1 VIIIADKT
9 SMQTVPRYRK
19 LGLLAFV
26 CLSILFSGCES
37 TTERNTISAAGGQNS
52 DASESFYIV
61 DCLLPGQVR
70 KLGAS
75 MNYVT
80 QRQPIK
86 TSQSDCEIRGGEY
99 VSYDRADYATALRI
113 WLPMAQAGDAVAQ
126 TYVGEI
132 YEKGLGLPA
141 DYALAA
147 QWYQKAS
154 SQGDSRAKI
163 NLGHLYEKG
172 LGVKQDKETALNLYR
187 SASGLAADKL
197 MFAST
202 LSSNYVPRGE
212 YESVQ
217 QELVEEQRQS
227 DQLKAKL
234 NRVSGELNKQSSA
247 LSTAQSDMRATHA
260 KLEVALSA
268 QASTTQP
275 NTSAEDRELQANV
288 AQIESARQDLE
299 QQVAQ
304 LQLRNKELGRNQR
317 ALAEQL
323 SGNETSK
330 NQNQKKIAQ
339 LEQQLSLSKQGL
351 SQSEQ
356 KLAATSQ
363 QLREQQSRETA
374 LTPKLISLQSE
385 LEDKNRALTAERV
398 KLAQLQAE
406 RQSLEQSSDNKVE
419 QYQQRI
425 TGLENELTQTK
436 KQVSRSESDV
446 AGLQASLQ
454 QQSRQVDLS
463 PALLTLQNELD
474 ERNQVLREEKARFA
488 TLETQSH
495 SEQQHLS
502 QALAELDKN
511 SQQLTRDKSNYA
523 QEKSRL
529 DSNLLEREEQLDD
542 MGHEL
547 LLARASLHME
557 RANSGKALA
566 AQAEEHESAL
576 QGQRNEL
583 QQLATQLETQRTLVK
598 SQEQQ
603 IGRLQ
608 QEEKSYQM
616 ELASVGT
623 SGQKPIIVAENTLGI
638 EIIEPPV
645 VLTRS
650 LATVRVRRFEG
661 QREVI
666 GKISTQVGLLSLS
679 VNGQT
684 TEITGNNL
692 FRYSVPLVDAPT
704 PVQVVAVDNN
714 GRRAVVSFSFV
725 EQNVGASG
733 SPAFRPTPEQSSLKL
748 NIPMGNYHALI
759 IGNNEYQK
767 YSTLK
772 TAVND
777 ARETEKILRQK
788 YNFKTT
794 LLLNADRYTILSA
807 FNDLRENLDENDNLL
822 IYYAGH
828 GKLDE
833 KNNLGYWLPIDA
845 DQDNNINWIS
855 NESITEIL
863 NVIEAKHI
871 LVVADSCYAGT
882 LTQTPIAR
890 AQTDIPDDIRAEW
903 IKVMAQTRARLTFTS
918 GGVEPVLDGGGG
930 RHSVFAKAFIG
941 ALQSN
946 DGVMEGFSLYSRVLD
961 LMPAQSSAAGQSQ
974 IPQYAPIHLSGHESG
989 EFFFMPG

>member
-1 VIIIADKT
+1 VKIVADKINV
-9 SMQTVPRYRK
+9 QKAPHYRK
-19 LGLLAFV
+19 MGLLAFA

-37 TTERNTISAAGGQNS
+37 TAERNTSASSQYS
-52 DASESFYIV
+52 DSSENFYIV

-75 MNYVT
+75 MSYVT
-80 QRQPIK
+80 QRRPIK

-113 WLPMAQAGDAVAQ
+113 WLPIAQTGDAVAQ

-132 YEKGLGLPA
+132 YEKGLGLAA
-141 DYALAA
+141 DYSLAA
-147 QWYQKAS
+147 QWYEKAS
-154 SQGDSRAKI
+154 KQGDSRAKI

-172 LGVKQDKETALNLYR
+172 LGVKQDKEAALNLYR

-217 QELVEEQRQS
+217 QELAEEQRQS

-247 LSTAQSDMRATHA
+247 LSTAQRDMRATHA

-275 NTSAEDRELQANV
+275 NTSAEDRELRANV
-288 AQIESARQDLE
+288 AQIESARENLA
-299 QQVAQ
+299 QQVVQ
-304 LQLRNKELGRNQR
+304 LQLQNKELSRNQL
-317 ALAEQL
+317 ALTEQL

-330 NQNQKKIAQ
+330 NQNQKNIAH
-339 LEQQLSLSKQGL
+339 LNQQLSLSKQGL
-351 SQSEQ
+351 NQSER
-356 KLAATSQ
+356 KLAETRQ

-374 LTPKLISLQSE
+374 LTPKLIKLQSE
-385 LEDKNRALTAERV
+385 LEDKNRELTTERV

-406 RQSLEQSSDNKVE
+406 RHSLEQSSDKKVA

-425 TGLENELTQTK
+425 TDLEHNLTLAKQ
-436 KQVSRSESDV
+436 QVSRSESDV

-454 QQSRQVDLS
+454 QQSQQVDLS
-463 PALLTLQNELD
+463 PALLSLQNELD
-474 ERNQVLREEKARFA
+474 ERNQVLREEKTRFA
-488 TLETQSH
+488 TLETRSR
-495 SEQQHLS
+495 SERQQLS
-502 QALAELDKN
+502 QALAALDKK
-511 SQQLTRDKSNYA
+511 SQQLSSDKSSYA
-523 QEKSRL
+523 QEKFRL
-529 DSNLLEREEQLDD
+529 DGNLLEREQQLDD
-542 MGHEL
+542 MGHKL

-557 RANSGKALA
+557 RASSDKARA

-583 QQLATQLETQRTLVK
+583 QQLAIQLETQHTLVK
-598 SQEQQ
+598 SQEQK
-603 IGRLQ
+603 ISRLQ
-608 QEEKSYQM
+608 REERSYQL
-616 ELASVGT
+616 ELASVVT
-623 SGQKPIIVAENTLGI
+623 SRQKPLAVAENTLSI

-650 LATVRVRRFEG
+650 LATVQIRRFQGE
-661 QREVI
+661 REVI
-666 GKISTQVGLLSLS
+666 GKISTQAGLLSLS
-679 VNGQT
+679 INGQA
-684 TEITGNNL
+684 TEVSVSKL
-692 FRYSVPLVDAPT
+692 FRYSVALVVDPT

-714 GRRAVVSFSFV
+714 GHRAVVSFSFV
-725 EQNVGASG
+725 ELSKVPASRSTSQRSG
-733 SPAFRPTPEQSSLKL
+733 VNLDVT
-748 NIPMGNYHALI
+748 MGDYHALI
-759 IGNNEYQK
+759 IGNNEYQNF
-767 YSTLK
+767 STLK

-777 ARETEKILRQK
+777 ARETEKVLRQK

-807 FNDLRENLDENDNLL
+807 FNDLREKLDKNDNLL

-828 GKLDE
+828 GRLDD
-833 KNNLGYWLPIDA
+833 NNKLGYWLPVDA

-855 NESITEIL
+855 NKAITDIL
-863 NVIEAKHI
+863 NVIKAKHV

-890 AQTDIPDDIRAEW
+890 IQTDIPDDIRAEW
-903 IKVMAQTRARLTFTS
+903 MKVMAQTRARLTFTS
-918 GGVEPVLDGGGG
+918 GGIEPVLDGGGG
-930 RHSVFAKAFIG
+930 KHSVFAKAFIG
-941 ALQSN
+941 ALKNN
-946 DGVMEGFSLYSRVLD
+946 DQVLEGFSLYSRVLE
-961 LMPAQSSAAGQSQ
+961 LMSAQSSTPGQSQ
-974 IPQYAPIHLSGHESG
+974 APQYAPIHLAGHESG

>member
-1 VIIIADKT
+1 MKIIADKI
-9 SMQTVPRYRK
+9 SMHTAPRYRK
-19 LGLLAFV
+19 LGLLAFA

-37 TTERNTISAAGGQNS
+37 TTGRNTSSTAGAQNS
-52 DASESFYIV
+52 DASQNFYIV

-75 MNYVT
+75 MTFVT

-132 YEKGLGLPA
+132 YEKGLGLTA
-141 DYALAA
+141 DYTLAA
-147 QWYQKAS
+147 QWYDKAS
-154 SQGDSRAKI
+154 EQGDSRAKI

-172 LGVKQDKETALNLYR
+172 LGVKQDQETALNLYR

-217 QELVEEQRQS
+217 QELAEEQRQS

-247 LSTAQSDMRATHA
+247 LSTTQSDMRATQA
-260 KLEVALSA
+260 KLEVALTT

-275 NTSAEDRELQANV
+275 NNSAEDRELQANV
-288 AQIESARQDLE
+288 AQIESARANLE

-304 LQLRNKELGRNQR
+304 LQLQNKELGRNQR

-323 SGNETSK
+323 SSNETGK

-339 LEQQLSLSKQGL
+339 LEQQLSRSKQGL
-351 SQSEQ
+351 NQSEQ
-356 KLAATSQ
+356 KLAETRQ

-374 LTPKLISLQSE
+374 LTPKLITLQSE

-406 RQSLEQSSDNKVE
+406 RQSLEQSSDKKVA
-419 QYQQRI
+419 QHQQRI
-425 TGLENELTQTK
+425 TGLENELTQAK
-436 KQVSRSESDV
+436 QQVSRSESDV

-463 PALLTLQNELD
+463 PALLSLQNELD

-488 TLETQSH
+488 TLETRSR
-495 SEQQHLS
+495 SERQQLS
-502 QALAELDKN
+502 QALAAMDKK
-511 SQQLTRDKSNYA
+511 SQQLTSDKSSYA

-529 DSNLLEREEQLDD
+529 DSNLLEREQQMDD

-557 RANSGKALA
+557 RASSDKALA
-566 AQAEEHESAL
+566 TQAEEHQSAL
-576 QGQRNEL
+576 QGQHNEL

-603 IGRLQ
+603 ISRLQ
-608 QEEKSYQM
+608 REEKSYQQ
-616 ELASVGT
+616 ELASGRT
-623 SGQKPIIVAENTLGI
+623 SRQTPLAVAENTLGI

-650 LATVRVRRFEG
+650 LATVRIRKFQGE
-661 QREVI
+661 REVI
-666 GKISTQVGLLSLS
+666 GKISTQAGLLSLS
-679 VNGQT
+679 VNGQA
-684 TEITGNNL
+684 TEITDNNL
-692 FRYSVPLVDAPT
+692 FRYSVPLVDDPT
-704 PVQVVAVDNN
+704 PVQVIAVDND
-714 GRRAVVSFSFV
+714 GRRAMISFSFV
-725 EQNVGASG
+725 EQSKGSNGAPPS
-733 SPAFRPTPEQSSLKL
+733 RPTSEQSGIDLD
-748 NIPMGNYHALI
+748 IPMGNYHALI
-759 IGNNEYQK
+759 IGNNEYQNF
-767 YSTLK
+767 STLK

-777 ARETEKILRQK
+777 ARETEKVLRQK
-788 YNFKTT
+788 YNFTTT

-807 FNDLRENLDENDNLL
+807 LNDLREKLDKNDNLL

-828 GKLDE
+828 GKLDDE
-833 KNNLGYWLPIDA
+833 NKFGYWLPVDA

-855 NESITEIL
+855 NEAITNIL
-863 NVIEAKHI
+863 NVIEAKHV

-890 AQTDIPDDIRAEW
+890 VQMDIPDDVRAEW
-903 IKVMAQTRARLTFTS
+903 MKVMAQTRARLTFTS

-930 RHSVFAKAFIG
+930 KHSVFAKAFIG
-941 ALQSN
+941 ALRNN
-946 DGVMEGFSLYSRVLD
+946 DQVLEGFSLYSRVLE
-961 LMPAQSSAAGQSQ
+961 LMPAQASTPGQSQ
-974 IPQYAPIHLSGHESG
+974 APQYAPIHLAGHESG
-989 EFFFMPG
+989 EFFFTPG